1 MIATFTINSVEYS
14 ISSEFITYAREGEAG
29 STILAFDR
37 TQTNQI
43 RALEA
48 MPNDAEVLV
57 DDTTY
62 ADFKTA
68 MSDGG
73 FYEFGHA
80 SYTDIFVNCHHVKRV
95 EESGSGAVLTMYR
108 SDVIAVSD
116 SYEDTLSAI
125 RTATTISPSGLA
137 VTTIEVDLG
146 RTPLSRGTFTVTD
159 AGVTSTTKIM
169 IWQAMSSLTGKGS
182 LADENE
188 MDTLL
193 LKATAGTGN
202 FKVNWEANEGFV
214 LAPVIT
220 GGFVKGGIL
229 TSRPN
234 TGAYPTADINRLFR
248 TVKLGKV
255 VGKFKFNYIKI

>member
-1 MIATFTINSVEYS
+1 MPFYIDDNSLIENK
-14 ISSEFITYAREGEAG
+14 TR
-29 STILAFDR
+29 
-37 TQTNQI
+37 
-43 RALEA
+43 
-48 MPNDAEVLV
+48 EVLLYS
-57 DDTTY
+57 DLDQT
-62 ADFKTA
+62 
-68 MSDGG
+68 SDGP
-73 FYEFGHA
+73 A
-80 SYTDIFVNCHHVKRV
+80 SKGYVDAH
-95 EESGSGAVLTMYR
+95 SGGMV
-108 SDVIAVSD
+108 
-116 SYEDTLSAI
+116 
-125 RTATTISPSGLA
+125 

-214 LAPVIT
+214 LAPVIA

-255 VGKFKFNYIKI
+255 VGRFKFNYIKI

>member
-1 MIATFTINSVEYS
+1 MPFYIDDNSIIENK
-14 ISSEFITYAREGEAG
+14 R
-29 STILAFDR
+29 R
-37 TQTNQI
+37 
-43 RALEA
+43 
-48 MPNDAEVLV
+48 EVLLYS
-57 DDTTY
+57 DLDQT
-62 ADFKTA
+62 
-68 MSDGG
+68 SDGP
-73 FYEFGHA
+73 A
-80 SYTDIFVNCHHVKRV
+80 SKGYVDAH
-95 EESGSGAVLTMYR
+95 SGGMV
-108 SDVIAVSD
+108 
-116 SYEDTLSAI
+116 
-125 RTATTISPSGLA
+125 

-169 IWQAMSSLTGKGS
+169 IWQAMTSLTGKGS

-220 GGFVKGGIL
+220 GGFVNRGIL